1 MFSKTTFC
9 SLPWSSIQI
18 NPSGNFKICCFSGND
33 GNHGVGL
40 DAEGNVMNVLTHSIE
55 DAMNSELHKEL
66 RLAQSRNERHPVC
79 RVCWDKELAH
89 ARQMLDSKHEAN
101 VYKGVSQASIYN
113 SVSHRIG
120 RTFNQLVDQP
130 NVVNVDDAAAAMRP
144 DGSIDAVP
152 IFLDIRFSNLCNA
165 KCIQCEPQYSNLW
178 YNDWVEL
185 NGTTKFNVGKAE
197 YNLTKQGN
205 KYVSDMPKWHDT
217 PEWWA
222 QFDRIKGRLRR
233 IYVVGGEPFL
243 QPAHDEMLDRLISAD
258 LAKDIELEYDTNL
271 MAINNKIL
279 ERFSKFKKIHLAVSL
294 DDIEKRYELI
304 RFPSNWDRLNENLEK
319 IKGLYNVSET
329 RITMCIGTFSVY
341 APARVIPYFLDRGYK
356 RFSIRLL
363 RSPACYDLAWL
374 PNDIKRTIINSYDSI
389 DIPTRF
395 KAETVGYLK
404 NRMDQCSEEKSEM
417 WMNSFVQRMDA
428 LDKLRGTDWKAVM
441 PDVVELL
448 SRYYGSRLNL

>member
-1 MFSKTTFC
+1 MFSKVTFC
-9 SLPWSSIQI
+9 SLPWSSVQI

-33 GNHGVGL
+33 GNHGIAFDDSGK
-40 DAEGNVMNVLTHSIE
+40 VMNVLTHSIE

-66 RLAQSRNERHPVC
+66 RLAQSRDERHPVC

-89 ARQMLDSKHEAN
+89 ARQVVDSGHKAN
-101 VYKGVSQASIYN
+101 IYN
-113 SVSHRIG
+113 GVSHRIG
-120 RTFNQLVDQP
+120 RTFHHLVDEP
-130 NVVNVDDAAAAMRP
+130 NVVNIDNAATAMRP
-144 DGSIDAVP
+144 DGSIDAMP

-165 KCIQCEPQYSNLW
+165 KCIQCEPQYSTLW

-185 NGTTKFNVGKAE
+185 NGTNKFNVGKVE

-243 QPAHDEMLDRLISAD
+243 QPAHDEMLDRLIAAG

-279 ERFSKFKKIHLAVSL
+279 DRFSKFKKIHLAVSL
-294 DDIEKRYELI
+294 DDTEKRYELI
-304 RFPSNWDRLNENLEK
+304 RFPSNWERLNENLEK

-329 RITMCIGTFSVY
+329 RISMCIGIFSVY
-341 APARVIPYFLDRGYK
+341 APTRVIPHFLDRGYK
-356 RFSIRLL
+356 RFPIRLL
-363 RSPACYDLAWL
+363 RSPACYDMAWL
-374 PNDIKRTIINSYDSI
+374 PNDIKRKIIDSYDLI
-389 DIPTRF
+389 DIPNRY

-404 NRMDQCSEEKSEM
+404 NRMDQCSEETSER
-417 WMNSFVQRMDA
+417 WMHSFVQRMDT
-428 LDKLRGTDWKAVM
+428 LDKLRGTDWKGVM
-441 PDVVELL
+441 PDVVDIL
-448 SRYYGSRLNL
+448 RGYYGSRLNL